1 MSAVLGKDCQ
11 SLDGHEAYQNKH
23 AYLVGMQSKDESE
36 RTERLFAAGKV
47 RDVLPALFRRHDGEE
62 DALREGIRRIV
73 ELELGV
79 AAECDHL
86 RREGK
91 DKLLGKANILDGA
104 NEPGTSP

>member
-11 SLDGHEAYQNKH
+11 SLGGHENYQNKH
-23 AYLVGMQSKDESE
+23 AHLVGMQSKDESE
-36 RTERLFAAGKV
+36 RTERLFATGKV
-47 RDVLPALFRRHDGEE
+47 RDVLPALFRRHHGEE

-79 AAECDHL
+79 AAKCDHL
-86 RREGK
+86 RKEGK
-91 DKLLGKANILDGA
+91 VELSGGFKSPGSA